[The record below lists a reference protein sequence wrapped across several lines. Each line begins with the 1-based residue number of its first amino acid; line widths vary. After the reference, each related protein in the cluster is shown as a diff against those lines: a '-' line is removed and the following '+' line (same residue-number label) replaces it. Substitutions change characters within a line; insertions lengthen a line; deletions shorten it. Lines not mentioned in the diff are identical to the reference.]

1 MKKIYWRPSGVS
13 RSMMLMMSAL
23 AIMGMIA
30 VESFKTKNR
39 QRMYDEKLKA
49 AQLMSQSMS
58 ALAERRAEV
67 AGHIDLE
74 DDPTRSGMIGALMSD
89 ITSTSGHLQAKQ
101 TTVNPNWAA
110 VMVDLYRRAKL
121 KSGDTIAVG
130 LSGSFPALNLA
141 TFAAAEA
148 MGLKVVSITGVSS
161 SMWGANLPEF
171 TWLDMERHLSER
183 KLLKTRSV
191 AATLGGVGDN
201 ARGVSAKGR
210 ALLKEAIE
218 RNGLPLVSSKSEDE
232 GLQER
237 MDIYRRHANGAE
249 IRAYVNVGGNTL
261 SVGSL
266 VGKRL
271 YNEGLNL
278 HPSAGALS
286 VDCVMT
292 RFAKENIP
300 VIHMIRVEN
309 LAERYGL
316 PLAPRV
322 MPKAGEGKIFLKAE
336 YNLALVASVIVVLLG
351 LLYVFMKS
359 DIGYRIFHSGDLK
372 EGAKPPAPMV

>member
-23 AIMGMIA
+23 AIVGMIA

-58 ALAERRAEV
+58 ALAERRAAV

-121 KSGDTIAVG
+121 KAGDTIAVG

-141 TFAAAEA
+141 TYAAAEA
-148 MGLKVVSITGVSS
+148 MELKVVSITGVSS

-171 TWLDMERHLSER
+171 TWLDMERHLLDR
-183 KLLKTRSV
+183 KILRTRSV

-201 ARGVSAKGR
+201 ARGVSPKGR
-210 ALLKEAIE
+210 ALLKAAVE
-218 RNGLPLVSSKSEDE
+218 RSGLPLITSKSEDE
-232 GLQER
+232 GLEER
-237 MDIYRRHANGAE
+237 MEIYRRSANGAE
-249 IRAYVNVGGNTL
+249 IKAYVNVGGNTL

-271 YNEGLNL
+271 YSEGLNL

-292 RFAKENIP
+292 RFAKEDIP
-300 VIHMIRVEN
+300 VIHMIRVDQ

-322 MPKAGEGKIFLKAE
+322 MPKAGEGTIFLKAE
-336 YNLALVASVIVVLLG
+336 YNISLVVGVIAALLG

-359 DIGYRIFHSGDLK
+359 DVGYRIFHSGDLK